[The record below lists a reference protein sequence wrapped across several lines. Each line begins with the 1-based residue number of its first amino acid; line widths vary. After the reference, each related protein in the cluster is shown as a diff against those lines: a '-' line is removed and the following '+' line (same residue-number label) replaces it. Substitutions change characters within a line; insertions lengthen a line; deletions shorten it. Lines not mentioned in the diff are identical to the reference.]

1 MISAPKPKNE
11 KQRLESL
18 KALNILD
25 TFSEIEYD
33 QITEIASQICDTPI
47 ALISLVDE
55 NRQWF
60 KSKLGLDASET
71 SRDFAFCAHAIL
83 QNEVFIVE
91 DSSKDKR
98 FFDNPLVTGGPLV
111 QFYAGAPIIS
121 PDGFP
126 VGTVCVID
134 QKAKQ

>member
-1 MISAPKPKNE
+1 MISAAKPNNE

-25 TFSEIEYD
+25 TLSEAEYD

-60 KSKLGLDASET
+60 KSKVGLISSET
-71 SRDFAFCAHAIL
+71 HRDLAFCAHAIL
-83 QNEVFIVE
+83 QDDIFIVE
-91 DSSKDKR
+91 NPSTDKR
-98 FFDNPLVTGGPLV
+98 FFDNPLVTGEPHV
-111 QFYAGAPIIS
+111 QFYAGAP
-121 PDGFP
+121 
-126 VGTVCVID
+126 VL
-134 QKAKQ
+134 